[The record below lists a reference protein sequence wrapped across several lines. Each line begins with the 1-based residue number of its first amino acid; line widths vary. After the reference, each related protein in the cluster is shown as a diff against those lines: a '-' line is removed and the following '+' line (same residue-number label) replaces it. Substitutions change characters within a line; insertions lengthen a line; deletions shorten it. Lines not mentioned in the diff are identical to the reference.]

1 MVILARI
8 YRFNGRLRI
17 LGITA
22 EKGNQNSL
30 PKTFI
35 LVVAIY
41 DFAWD
46 DQCNL
51 LQPYLSMSGKYVVT
65 SRTTRLEVEESFA

>member
-22 EKGNQNSL
+22 KKGNQNSL

-65 SRTTRLEVEESFA
+65 SRTTRPEVEESFA